1 MHLTDIILLPRY
13 LASLLFLPV
22 FWVFSG
28 NRGALFRR
36 LARIFG
42 WTLAAFIL
50 LATANW
56 IIGLSGPA
64 PGLFSRFSPLINF
77 ASLLAS
83 TIACLS
89 ESTGSVRAFVE
100 RNFIGIF
107 GPALFC
113 AFVMFI
119 GPGCRNIEIALHEAR
134 TTATVLPAEHH
145 PRRGITYSYQVE
157 GQAYRGGGDPGN
169 PPYPPGSTFEI
180 RYSTLHP
187 SLSTAR
193 NPFEFVGIIFVGS
206 GFALAAS
213 FIARNSRRAKP
224 SAPSA
229 SQH

>member
-1 MHLTDIILLPRY
+1 VHLTDIILLPRY
-13 LASLLFLPV
+13 IASLLFLPV
-22 FWVFSG
+22 FWVFSE

-42 WTLAAFIL
+42 CTVAALVL
-50 LATANW
+50 LASANW

-64 PGLFSRFSPLINF
+64 PGLFGGFSPLINF

-89 ESTGSVRAFVE
+89 ESAVSVRAFVE
-100 RNFIGIF
+100 RNFIGVF
-107 GPALFC
+107 GPPFFC
-113 AFVMFI
+113 AFIMLV
-119 GPGCRNIEIALHEAR
+119 GPGCRNIDIALHEGR

-157 GQAYRGGGDPGN
+157 GQSYSGGGDPGN

-187 SLSTAR
+187 SFSTAR
-193 NPFEFVGIIFVGS
+193 NPFEFVGIMCAGS
-206 GFALAAS
+206 GFALAVS
-213 FIARNSRRAKP
+213 FIARNSRRTPKP
-224 SAPSA
+224 SSPA
-229 SQH
+229 SR